1 MRHRIVG
8 LAVVAALLTIAL
20 FGGPLAA
27 VMAMYM
33 LNAEHSELD
42 KATDT
47 LALSLTAEFARGEPP
62 AALPPVDG
70 VTFTLYDAV
79 GARLVGDG
87 PAVADGPVGDVLAGE
102 GIVDGDGAGVF
113 LVVVPLYDGDR
124 VVGALRGA
132 APQAPTYLR
141 IALALALMAAGGLV
155 AVGAVWLVS
164 RRLAAR
170 LARPLEDLAAAARTV
185 GAGDFTASAPT
196 SRIPEIDEVGTAL
209 NGAAAR
215 IGGLVARERAFSAD
229 ASHQLRTPLAGLRL
243 GLEAALDTPGQNLHT
258 VVVTAMAGADRLERT
273 IDDLLSLTRDTDRP
287 GEALDL
293 GALLDGVRREWTG
306 PLAAAGRSLLVTVPA
321 DPPVAAASTAAL
333 RQVLGVLLDNAVRH
347 GGGAVTVT
355 VRDAGDALAVDVTDG
370 GPGVTGSEQELFTR
384 RSEAADGH
392 GIGLALARSLAEA
405 EGGRLLLAGRRPARF
420 SVLVPLAP
428 VPARTP

>member
-1 MRHRIVG
+1 MRHRIVV
-8 LAVVAALLTIAL
+8 LAVVAAVMTIGL

-27 VMAMYM
+27 VMAAYM
-33 LNAEHSELD
+33 LNAGHNQVD

-47 LALSLTAEFARGEPP
+47 LGLTLAAEFARGEVPG
-62 AALPPVDG
+62 ALPRAG
-70 VTFTLYDAV
+70 EIRFTLYDAA

-87 PAVADGPVGDVLAGE
+87 PAVADGPVDEVIEGE
-102 GIVDGDGAGVF
+102 GIVDGDGAGRF
-113 LVVVPLYDGDR
+113 LVAIPLYDGDR
-124 VVGALRGA
+124 IVGALRGE
-132 APQAPTYLR
+132 APQGPTFLR
-141 IALALALMAAGGLV
+141 IAVALAAMAALGLL

-170 LARPLEDLAAAARTV
+170 LAEPLEDLASAARTV
-185 GAGDFTASAPT
+185 GAGDFTATAPP
-196 SRIPEIDEVGTAL
+196 SHIPEIDEVGTAL

-273 IDDLLSLTRDTDRP
+273 IDDLLSLARDTDRR
-287 GEALDL
+287 GEPLDL
-293 GALLDGVRREWTG
+293 DALLDGLRRDWAA
-306 PLAAAGRSLLVTVPA
+306 PLSGAGRTLAVTVPA
-321 DPPVAAASTAAL
+321 DPPVAAASTPAM

-355 VRDAGDALAVDVTDG
+355 VRDAGDALAIDVTDE
-370 GPGVTGSEQELFTR
+370 GPGVRGTDPDVFTR
-384 RSEAADGH
+384 RSGSAGGH

-405 EGGRLLLAGRRPARF
+405 EGGRLLLASRLPTRF
-420 SVLVPLAP
+420 SVLVPLVPIP
-428 VPARTP
+428 VRTP